1 MNSKIK
7 KKTVIILCGVL
18 GTRLGSLG
26 KKIPK
31 TLVKVNGKP
40 IIWYIIKFM
49 EKQSFNHFIL
59 PLGYKGNLIK
69 RYFSKNTKNFKGVSI
84 DLINTGNNTTIAK
97 RIFFV
102 KKFVKSSDFIL
113 LIGDAIFNFK
123 IIIYYKEHV

>member
-7 KKTVIILCGVL
+7 KKTVIILCGGL

-49 EKQSFNHFIL
+49 EK
-59 PLGYKGNLIK
+59 
-69 RYFSKNTKNFKGVSI
+69 
-84 DLINTGNNTTIAK
+84 
-97 RIFFV
+97 
-102 KKFVKSSDFIL
+102 
-113 LIGDAIFNFK
+113 
-123 IIIYYKEHV
+123 